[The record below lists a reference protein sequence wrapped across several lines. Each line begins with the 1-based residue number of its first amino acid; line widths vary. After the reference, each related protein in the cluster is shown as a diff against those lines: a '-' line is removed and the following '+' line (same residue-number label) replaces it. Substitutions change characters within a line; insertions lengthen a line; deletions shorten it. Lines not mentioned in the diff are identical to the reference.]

1 MKLEKAWLPYYVFF
15 NPKFVYV
22 FVFNVWAIILQ
33 ETKTI
38 SILLKVTHV
47 EKLWHH
53 DGFFNIEEDP
63 SA

>member
-1 MKLEKAWLPYYVFF
+1 MKLDKVWLPYYVFF
-15 NPKFVYV
+15 NPKFVFV
-22 FVFNVWAIILQ
+22 FVFNVFAIILE

-38 SILLKVTHV
+38 LILLKVTHV

-53 DGFFNIEEDP
+53 DGFFKIQEDP